1 MFTKSSAR
9 CLKIRSR
16 DETLCA
22 NAHRLIITFCEEKNE
37 IGNVG
42 LLKDVGEK
50 NATKMHRLTRE
61 NQKKKITT
69 IKTSFFTS
77 DARES
82 ISVSTKFR

>member
-9 CLKIRSR
+9 CLKTRSR

-37 IGNVG
+37 RGNVG

-50 NATKMHRLTRE
+50 KCNE
-61 NQKKKITT
+61 
-69 IKTSFFTS
+69 
-77 DARES
+77 DASPNKRKPKE
-82 ISVSTKFR
+82 KDYDD